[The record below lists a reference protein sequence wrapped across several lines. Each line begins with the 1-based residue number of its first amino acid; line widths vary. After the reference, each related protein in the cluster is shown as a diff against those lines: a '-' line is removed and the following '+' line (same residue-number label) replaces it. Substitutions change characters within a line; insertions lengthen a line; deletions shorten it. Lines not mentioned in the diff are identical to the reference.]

1 MRVKVDDLG
10 MDFSMAKGLLAAH
23 RISAHPWFSVFYV
36 FSVTASAVVRG
47 FCSYWPGPDSGFLS
61 PLMVLG
67 DGRWFRCLR
76 GF

>member
-36 FSVTASAVVRG
+36 FSLWPLARWCEVFVHTGLVRIRV
-47 FCSYWPGPDSGFLS
+47 FYHLS
-61 PLMVLG
+61 WFWGMGGGLG
-67 DGRWFRCLR
+67 V
-76 GF
+76 